1 MRSLGD
7 DFGRLWTAYAISAAG
22 STIGAGALGVVA
34 VLALD
39 ASAWQVSM
47 LTAVGAGASALLA
60 LPFGSW
66 IEYGRKRPAMIAAD
80 LTRCVTLAGVP
91 VAAALHVLT
100 LAQLYVVSVVQS
112 TAFVAF
118 AAAGGAHLKALVAP
132 ADRVAATSR
141 LESTDWLCWSVGTP
155 LGGVLIGVFGATTT
169 MLVDAVSFLGS
180 ALGVRSIRRPEPP
193 PPVPETPRR
202 RDLGAGWRYLLA
214 HPVLRPLF
222 FNAMLFGGG
231 VLLVSPLE
239 TVLMLR
245 DLGFAP
251 WEYGL
256 VLGLPCLGGAIGAR
270 LAPRLQARFGV
281 DRVLR
286 YGGILRAPWLLAIPF
301 AGPGPAGL
309 FLLLVANFGLLLV
322 AGIVNPAFAAYRL
335 DVTPDGVLARVITA
349 WSISSRSVKP
359 LFIAAGGAL
368 AAITDVRTAIG
379 VGGAVTLLSVLL
391 LPRGK
396 RERNDHPDEVLAPHL
411 RQPSNTT
418 VPVTRASENSG
429 TAG

>member
-1 MRSLGD
+1 M
-7 DFGRLWTAYAISAAG
+7 
-22 STIGAGALGVVA
+22 
-34 VLALD
+34 
-39 ASAWQVSM
+39 
-47 LTAVGAGASALLA
+47 SALLA

-66 IEYGRKRPAMIAAD
+66 IEFGRKRPAMIAAD
-80 LTRCVTLAGVP
+80 LVRFAALASVP
-91 VAAALHVLT
+91 AAAALHLLT
-100 LAQLYVVSVVQS
+100 LTQLYVVSVVQS

-118 AAAGGAHLKALVAP
+118 TAASGAHLKALVDP
-132 ADRVAATSR
+132 AGRVVATSR
-141 LESTDWLCWSVGTP
+141 LESTDWICWSICPP
-155 LGGVLIGVFGATTT
+155 LGGLLVGAFGATTA

-180 ALGVRSIRRPEPP
+180 ALGVRRIRRPEPP
-193 PPVPETPRR
+193 PPVPETPRK
-202 RDLGAGWRYLLA
+202 RDLSAGWRYLLA
-214 HPVLRPLF
+214 HPILRPLF
-222 FNAMLFGGG
+222 LNAMLFGGG

-251 WEYGL
+251 WAYGL
-256 VLGLPCLGGAIGAR
+256 VLGLPCLGGVLGAR

-281 DRVLR
+281 HRVLR
-286 YGGILRAPWLLAIPF
+286 YGGIARTPWLLAIPF
-301 AGPGPAGL
+301 AGPGPAGVA
-309 FLLLVANFGLLLV
+309 LLLVTNFCLLFA
-322 AGIVNPAFAAYRL
+322 AGVFNPAFAAYRL

-349 WSISSRSVKP
+349 WSISSRTVKP

-379 VGGAVTLLSVLL
+379 VGGAVCLLSVLL

-418 VPVTRASENSG
+418 VPITRASEKP
-429 TAG
+429 TPAR